1 MTGRHRGV
9 ALVLVLMVTAVLAI
23 TVLSLGLGS
32 QARVRQASELVDR
45 TEAELRARSHE
56 AAVAF
61 SLMTQPWVASE
72 SRELLTKAQGPY
84 GERWNFRGQLFFVNE
99 AQIQIQD
106 ESGLFALSWQRQ
118 ATDEFG
124 RLMELLGFTA
134 AQVRLALARLA
145 DQNESNPVEPNVLTP
160 VQDISE
166 LFINYNPVDSKL
178 ITRLEKL
185 VTLTPVKSFNPAT
198 APKEVLAVRFGET
211 IGSRLYELGGRGEL
225 NTETYL
231 QVVGESL
238 GETSTTFPG
247 PVFRVWVAVRGKG
260 TIAGREAVWV
270 VRPYEFDPFAEWSSR
285 RVSSAESEGPI

>member
-1 MTGRHRGV
+1 MTGRDRGV

-32 QARVRQASELVDR
+32 KARARQASELVDR
-45 TEAELRARSHE
+45 TEADLRARSHE
-56 AAVAF
+56 SAVAF

-72 SRELLTKAQGPY
+72 SRELLTKAQGSY
-84 GERWNFRGQLFFVNE
+84 GERWNFRGQLFVVNE

-145 DQNESNPVEPNVLTP
+145 DQSESNPTEPKVLTP

-166 LFINYNPVDSKL
+166 LFINNPVDSRL

-185 VTLTPVKSFNPAT
+185 VTLTPAKSFNPAT
-198 APKEVLAVRFGET
+198 APKEVLDVRFGET

-225 NTETYL
+225 NSETYL
-231 QVVGESL
+231 QVVGESFD
-238 GETSTTFPG
+238 ETSSTFPG
-247 PVFRVWVAVRGKG
+247 PIFRVWVAVRGKG

-270 VRPYEFDPFAEWSSR
+270 VRPYEFDPFSEWSSR